1 MNWLM
6 KAPGQ
11 NCTIM
16 QHNSV
21 TKICQKLTIL
31 QVNEAFDIKNKK
43 IAKHFSDNSQTLLPK
58 VCLHRRAC
66 SATGIIGARS
76 DLGDH
81 LQSDNPS

>member
-31 QVNEAFDIKNKK
+31 QVNEAFDIKKQE
-43 IAKHFSDNSQTLLPK
+43 NSQTLLRQQPD
-58 VCLHRRAC
+58 
-66 SATGIIGARS
+66 SST
-76 DLGDH
+76 
-81 LQSDNPS
+81 